1 MVVENEGVN
10 IRGGDLSLLEQAVCV
25 AMILV
30 APNGIVK
37 TPRVTTWF
45 LSISNRCAS
54 QAGAKRAVVLT
65 LTCRRFLCG
74 VVRHCVPKLFT

>member
-45 LSISNRCAS
+45 FKYISNRCAS
-54 QAGAKRAVVLT
+54 QAEAKRAVVLT
-65 LTCRRFLCG
+65 LTCRRFCAECCG
-74 VVRHCVPKLFT
+74 TAC